1 MLTVLSR
8 RFYSFLDCSSQHFKK
23 YQDLPTAGAA
33 DVEQF
38 SINGSQFLAF
48 ANCKSDTDGF
58 KTKSFIYKFNHL
70 TENFFLFQAIDT
82 LGARDVKF
90 FTINDKYYLAAANM
104 RNGVTYRLDSVI
116 YQWSGRKFVVFQNV
130 STKGATRFSFFK
142 IGKESFLTVTN
153 WYDDVTNHLD
163 SVIYKWKN
171 GKFDKFREVRT
182 VASSGSAAFEINNET
197 FIAFAN
203 THGSTSAVY
212 KWSEDLN
219 LVLSQS
225 IRTYGVRDVISFKLN
240 GHTFLAFAN
249 MEDGQKPNIYKWNGF
264 QFVTFQSIPTHRA
277 ITWHP
282 FFMCGQ
288 TFLGVCENR
297 FKSVIYQVVGSKFV
311 KYREVSTQGCHG
323 MTSFVHGGHTYLVV
337 ANHARGADK
346 GYQYNI
352 NSTVYKWT

>member
-1 MLTVLSR
+1 M
-8 RFYSFLDCSSQHFKK
+8 FFSFLDCSSKHFEK

-38 SINGSQFLAF
+38 TINGSQFLAF
-48 ANCKSDTDGF
+48 ANYISDTDGLN
-58 KTKSFIYKFNHL
+58 TKSFIFKFNDL
-70 TENFFLFQAIDT
+70 TEKFSLFQAINT
-82 LGARDVKF
+82 SGAHNMKF
-90 FTINDKYYLAAANM
+90 FTIANKHYLAVANM
-104 RNGVTYRLDSVI
+104 RNENTYRVNSVI
-116 YQWSGRKFVVFQNV
+116 YQWNELKFVVFQHL
-130 STKGATRFSFFK
+130 STKGASRITFFK
-142 IGKESFLTVTN
+142 IGKEYFLAVTN
-153 WYDDVTNHLD
+153 WHDDVTSNVK

-171 GKFDKFREVRT
+171 GKFDKFQEIQT
-182 VASSGSAAFEINNET
+182 VGGYGSAAFQINNET

-203 THGSTSAVY
+203 EKNSTSTVY
-212 KWSEDLN
+212 RWSEDLN
-219 LVLSQS
+219 LVLLQS

-249 MEDGQKPNIYKWNGF
+249 MADGQKPNIYKWNGCH
-264 QFVTFQSIPTHRA
+264 FVASQSIFTHGA

-282 FFMCGQ
+282 FSMCGQ

-297 FKSVIYQVVGSKFV
+297 FKSLIYQALGSKFV
-311 KYREVSTQGCHG
+311 EYREVSTQGCHG

-346 GYQYNI
+346 GYQYNL